1 MSDILKTA
9 FKLAY
14 EDSPIILQDGLAQ
27 FMPGG
32 VLPVIFLTEMFD
44 LPGVLAGELFAHFK
58 PLPGGTLQEW
68 AVAEYPFANLQMAAN
83 AVVKQPLKIS
93 MLMACPAQNNGGY
106 VLKQAM
112 LTALKIGIEAHVLA
126 GGSFTVITP
135 AFTYTNCL
143 LTGIHD
149 VSSPSDKQVQYMFQ
163 WDFVQPLI
171 TQSGAEQVLGSL
183 MSKFSNGLP
192 VNATNLSWAEIPP
205 TSVSNPLDPNGYNMP
220 NGESVGS

>member
-9 FKLAY
+9 FKLTY

-32 VLPVIFLTEMFD
+32 VLPIIFLTEMFD
-44 LPGVLAGELFAHFK
+44 IPGILTGELFAHFK

-68 AVAEYPFANLQMAAN
+68 SVAEYPLANMEMAAN
-83 AVVKQPLKIS
+83 TVVKQPLKIS

-106 VLKQAM
+106 ILKQAM

-143 LTGIHD
+143 LTAIRD

-171 TQSGAEQVLGSL
+171 TKSGAEQILGSV

-192 VNATNLSWAEIPP
+192 ISATNLGWADIPA
-205 TSVSNPLDPNGYNMP
+205 SDVANPLDPNGYNMP